1 GDPKTSQL
9 VGRRIEQLH
18 LPAGARVGAIVRAVD
33 GAARALMPHHDMLI
47 ESGDHIVIYL
57 PHKRLVREV
66 ERLFQVKATF
76 L

>member
-1 GDPKTSQL
+1 
-9 VGRRIEQLH
+9 
-18 LPAGARVGAIVRAVD
+18 
-33 GAARALMPHHDMLI
+33 MPHHDMLI